1 MQRSRKGARR
11 HRLDQKEIGAGGA
24 RCRLVLAAAGY
35 ADDRDAPER
44 RLKRANPRDRFDPVD
59 PRQHHVH
66 QHRIE
71 CADRKP
77 PGRRLA
83 LTDELGLVTEFGQDR
98 VEDDAA
104 ERIILDAEQ
113 AQRPR

>member
-1 MQRSRKGARR
+1 MRVIASMPLIPGSTMSISTASN
-11 HRLDQKEIGAGGA
+11 
-24 RCRLVLAAAGY
+24 
-35 ADDRDAPER
+35 APM
-44 RLKRANPRDRFDPVD
+44 
-59 PRQHHVH
+59 
-66 QHRIE
+66 
-71 CADRKP
+71 RKP

-83 LTDELGLVTEFGQDR
+83 LADELGLVTEFGQDR